1 MGATINC
8 KKILN
13 SEEQALINLVHI
25 QEGFVG
31 GHSDIIKD

>member
-1 MGATINC
+1 MGATVDF

-13 SEEQALINLVHI
+13 NKEQALLNLVHI

-31 GHSDIIKD
+31 GHSNIIKD